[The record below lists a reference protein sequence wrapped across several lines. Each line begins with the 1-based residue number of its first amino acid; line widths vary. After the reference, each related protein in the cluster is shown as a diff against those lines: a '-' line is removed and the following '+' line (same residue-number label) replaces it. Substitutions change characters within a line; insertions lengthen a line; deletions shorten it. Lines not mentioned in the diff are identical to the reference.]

1 MRTAGI
7 ICEYNPF
14 HRGHLLQLEKTRETI
29 GTDGA
34 IVCLMSGF
42 YVQRGEPALFPPA
55 VRAEAAVRSGA
66 DLVLELPITAAVNA
80 AGYFAEKAVWC
91 LDQTGCIDVLSFG
104 SECGEVEP
112 LDALAE
118 ALGRPQ
124 FQQELKISL
133 ESGCSFAAARTRA
146 LIAMGLDGEL
156 LELPNNALGVE
167 YLRAIRQVGG
177 TMVPFTFQRD
187 RSIPSAGELRSLLTA
202 KRISNDCGIHYNSK
216 RIDAEQLNNA
226 VPDAMR
232 SIPVS
237 ALYKKEMMHTMECG
251 EKAMRAVL
259 RSLPDAAFE
268 RMAFESE
275 GIYSKVR
282 KACRRECSVENIIMA
297 CKSRR
302 FAYSRLRRTLM
313 CLFLG
318 LSEQDMQ
325 RELPYLR
332 VLAFNDRGR
341 QVLSMAR
348 KKSRIP
354 MVAGAV
360 PRDEQSLAYFQLEQ
374 RAADLYTLFGV
385 PGSEE
390 RFHMLK
396 SARPIYVEADQGAG

>member
-91 LDQTGCIDVLSFG
+91 LEQAGCIDVLSFG

-118 ALGRPQ
+118 ALERPQ

-167 YLRAIRQVGG
+167 YLRAIARFGS
-177 TMVPFTFQRD
+177 TIAPFTFLRD
-187 RSIPSAGELRSLLTA
+187 QSIPSAGELRAVLTSDKLDA
-202 KRISNDCGIHYNSK
+202 DPGIYYNVSCHKNTDAASNMVMDNLPY
-216 RIDAEQLNNA
+216 AY
-226 VPDAMR
+226 
-232 SIPVS
+232 
-237 ALYKKEMMHTMECG
+237 LYKECDLHTLKNG

-268 RMAFESE
+268 QMAFESE

-282 KACRRECSVENIIMA
+282 KACRRERSVEDIIMV

-360 PRDEQSLAYFQLEQ
+360 PRDEKSQAYFQLEQ
-374 RAADLYTLFGV
+374 RAADLYAMFEPDGGIAPFDQL
-385 PGSEE
+385 
-390 RFHMLK
+390 RA
-396 SARPIYVEADQGAG
+396 ARPVYVCDRTN

>member
-1 MRTAGI
+1 
-7 ICEYNPF
+7 
-14 HRGHLLQLEKTRETI
+14 
-29 GTDGA
+29 
-34 IVCLMSGF
+34 
-42 YVQRGEPALFPPA
+42 
-55 VRAEAAVRSGA
+55 
-66 DLVLELPITAAVNA
+66 
-80 AGYFAEKAVWC
+80 
-91 LDQTGCIDVLSFG
+91 
-104 SECGEVEP
+104 
-112 LDALAE
+112 
-118 ALGRPQ
+118 
-124 FQQELKISL
+124 
-133 ESGCSFAAARTRA
+133 
-146 LIAMGLDGEL
+146 
-156 LELPNNALGVE
+156 
-167 YLRAIRQVGG
+167 
-177 TMVPFTFQRD
+177 
-187 RSIPSAGELRSLLTA
+187 
-202 KRISNDCGIHYNSK
+202 
-216 RIDAEQLNNA
+216 
-226 VPDAMR
+226 
-232 SIPVS
+232 
-237 ALYKKEMMHTMECG
+237 MHTMECG

-318 LSEQDMQ
+318 LTEQDMQ

-360 PRDEQSLAYFQLEQ
+360 PRDEQSQAYFQLEQ